1 MLTKKKKED
10 ENRWALLLKNTKQI
24 YGITKLD
31 IVHSQE
37 YNQTI
42 LLFGEHHLKSEITE
56 CETLATGLVLTYI
69 VNYLEAIL
77 RFRVER
83 FFFDVYIERDLVIE
97 EKKLL
102 AVPEVESKNIKA
114 IYELVSGCLEKIHE
128 KKCTFP
134 NARIHAADARHSGA
148 SLPGYSGYTRER
160 MYGLVISL
168 ITQDLEI
175 RLANVDES
183 TNVPFMIDVPG
194 ITMKI
199 YFIQLKKIR
208 MGNIMF
214 LKLNNFLILIKKV
227 I

>member
-1 MLTKKKKED
+1 M
-10 ENRWALLLKNTKQI
+10 
-24 YGITKLD
+24 
-31 IVHSQE
+31 
-37 YNQTI
+37 
-42 LLFGEHHLKSEITE
+42 
-56 CETLATGLVLTYI
+56 
-69 VNYLEAIL
+69 
-77 RFRVER
+77 
-83 FFFDVYIERDLVIE
+83 
-97 EKKLL
+97 

-134 NARIHAADARHSGA
+134 NARIHAADARHSGV

-194 ITMKI
+194 ITNEDLFHPIKKNKNGEYNVLEI
-199 YFIQLKKIR
+199 EQFFNIDQKSYLVKEINKVDDRIFNHKKKIKAR
-208 MGNIMF
+208 LWKEVSELQKTIPDFYVLESEKIFDVVQEVYQNQNPKF
-214 LKLNNFLILIKKV
+214 EPKNVEFFYRIKKQV
-227 I
+227 YLFIREIYICQDENYGFVHFS